1 MICITKFTKIS
12 LFRISSG
19 SYDELLIENATNF
32 DRFWLILVFD
42 KVASF
47 SSRQNSEVESGQFS
61 RYNYLWSI
69 HEILKPTNQNH
80 FASGRRIAHNIKNS
94 RSFRAS
100 ANQNN
105 PTNHVTHLTQ
115 SRDLIRISN

>member
-32 DRFWLILVFD
+32 DRFWLILVLD

-47 SSRQNSEVESGQFS
+47 SPRQNSEVESGQFS

-80 FASGRRIAHNIKNS
+80 FASGRRIAHNIKKS
-94 RSFRAS
+94 RSFRAL

-105 PTNHVTHLTQ
+105 PIDHVTHLLNFSIIQNKT
-115 SRDLIRISN
+115 